1 MFDVALYTDGA
12 CSGNPGPGGWAFLL
26 RFGEH
31 EKSGS
36 GYVENTTNNR
46 MELTAVI
53 EGLRHLKSGNKVLI
67 HTDSAYILNA
77 YKQGWIENW
86 KANNWTR
93 GPKKEPVKN
102 RDLWEQLD
110 SLQNRFDIT
119 WVKVAAHSGNT
130 HNERVDKMAVEE
142 YKKRMTAKKE
152 QTKDGRK
159 R

>member
-1 MFDVALYTDGA
+1 MEGQQLDK
-12 CSGNPGPGGWAFLL
+12 GPQKG
-26 RFGEH
+26 
-31 EKSGS
+31 
-36 GYVENTTNNR
+36 
-46 MELTAVI
+46 
-53 EGLRHLKSGNKVLI
+53 
-67 HTDSAYILNA
+67 
-77 YKQGWIENW
+77 
-86 KANNWTR
+86 
-93 GPKKEPVKN
+93 PVKN

-130 HNERVDKMAVEE
+130 FNERVDKMAVEE